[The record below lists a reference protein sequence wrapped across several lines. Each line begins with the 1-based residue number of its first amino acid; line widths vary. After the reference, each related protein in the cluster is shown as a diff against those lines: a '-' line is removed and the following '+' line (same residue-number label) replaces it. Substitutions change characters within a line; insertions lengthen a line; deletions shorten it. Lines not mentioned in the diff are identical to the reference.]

1 MEEKYWVF
9 VVGWFSGV
17 GLKVDFDDFGGS
29 KKPVETFQSLFRT
42 TKVLS
47 PQLKKKNL
55 QVGLLLVINGVIT
68 CYNML

>member
-29 KKPVETFQSLFRT
+29 KKPVETFQGLFRT

-47 PQLKKKNL
+47 PKKKNL
-55 QVGLLLVINGVIT
+55 QVGLLLVMNGVIT
-68 CYNML
+68 CCNML

>member
-1 MEEKYWVF
+1 VEEKYWVF

-47 PQLKKKNL
+47 PQLKKKPSSWAPTSYKW
-55 QVGLLLVINGVIT
+55 G
-68 CYNML
+68 YNML